1 MTTPYFEIKEPQ
13 KRTSAVVFASPH
25 SGRIYPEAFLR
36 ESILDPIS
44 IRMSEDAFVDNLFS
58 TAPDHGVPF
67 LVANAP
73 RAYVDLNRDAD
84 ELDSAVIDGVPSGSI
99 NPRVASGLG
108 VIPRVVAQGRPIYSG
123 KMARYVAQQ
132 RISEVWGPYHNA
144 LRGLMRRAY
153 ADFGCAILVDLHS
166 MPPEALDGTVKKGS
180 QRPDI
185 VIGDRFGRTAAPDL
199 VEQVS
204 QAFRD
209 EGFVVARNA
218 PFAGAYIVQ
227 KYGRPSRGHHAIQVE
242 IDRSL
247 YMNSSTISPNENY
260 VAFKQAMGRVSVRI
274 ADLGR
279 NRTSMAAE

>member
-13 KRTSAVVFASPH
+13 KRTSGVVFASPH
-25 SGRIYPEAFLR
+25 SGRVYPEAFLR
-36 ESILDPIS
+36 ESILNPIA
-44 IRMSEDAFVDNLFS
+44 IRMSEDAFVDKLFS

-67 LVANAP
+67 LVAHAP

-84 ELDSAVIDGVPSGSI
+84 ELDSAVIDGVRAGSV

-123 KMARYVAQQ
+123 KMTRLDAQR
-132 RISEVWGPYHNA
+132 RIADVWGPYHNA
-144 LRGLMRRAY
+144 LTGLMRAAR
-153 ADFGCAILVDLHS
+153 ADFGRAILIDLHS
-166 MPPEALDGTVKKGS
+166 MPSEALDGVVKKGS

-199 VEQVS
+199 VAQVEDI
-204 QAFRD
+204 FRD

-227 KYGRPSRGHHAIQVE
+227 KYGRPSRGHHAVQIE
-242 IDRSL
+242 IDRGL
-247 YMNSSTISPNENY
+247 YLNSDTISPNANY
-260 VAFKQAMGRVSVRI
+260 VAFKRSMARVTVRI
-274 ADLGR
+274 ADIGR
-279 NRTSMAAE
+279 GRTSMAAE